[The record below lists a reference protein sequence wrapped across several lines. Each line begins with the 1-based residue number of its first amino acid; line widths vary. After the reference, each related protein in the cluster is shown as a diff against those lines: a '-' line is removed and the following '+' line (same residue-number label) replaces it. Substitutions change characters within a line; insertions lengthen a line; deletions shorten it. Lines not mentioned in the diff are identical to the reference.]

1 MSNRHPWLLEI
12 RWSCDSLR
20 LTLQHR
26 FYVPPGGFGEK
37 VRMIWTSLTH
47 RGHLV
52 LVCMTFNSLQPLK
65 VNVGLEFLLPWDTST
80 SVPSDCGL
88 LLSACYVCV
97 SSPSCPAIHTV
108 MHFSSQFTV
117 ISVFLKPNRVPIK
130 ITVTASVTACHLL
143 NFGKC
148 FHWWVTHWFNHL
160 LIQSACLESLPHRR
174 GCPRQGGTAL
184 SVKGERTMGIA
195 YFNPSKE
202 NIESW
207 TTAL

>member
-1 MSNRHPWLLEI
+1 MLGLSFYYRETPPLVSPVTVG
-12 RWSCDSLR
+12 SC
-20 LTLQHR
+20 
-26 FYVPPGGFGEK
+26 
-37 VRMIWTSLTH
+37 W
-47 RGHLV
+47 V
-52 LVCMTFNSLQPLK
+52 LAM
-65 VNVGLEFLLPWDTST
+65 
-80 SVPSDCGL
+80 
-88 LLSACYVCV
+88 CV
-97 SSPSCPAIHTV
+97 SSPSCPTIHTV